1 MGAAAAGTL
10 TSSVEVSISRLS
22 SKLVSSTSLCDE
34 DTLPLSSMIGESSSS
49 STVSLSAI
57 LGEAT
62 SSLGTESSTLS
73 SWSATGIAAGD
84 WLRLAVSASLLT
96 VILDLD
102 LGSVLFLLASSTRQA
117 TSWPMS
123 VSGLD
128 LYLSSGSSSRSM
140 TTISLSSFSCTAVL
154 SILCCPSTF
163 TSLLLFLLL
172 LANPLEAEA
181 AQLRQDLRNL
191 LLRFLPR
198 SRCLGRV
205 LKLRSRLFPLRPR
218 NAGAASP
225 LTTLSQ
231 SLSAAA
237 EKKSEYSQLSY
248 AEQTI
253 YADI

>member
-1 MGAAAAGTL
+1 
-10 TSSVEVSISRLS
+10 
-22 SKLVSSTSLCDE
+22 
-34 DTLPLSSMIGESSSS
+34 MIGEISPS
-49 STVSLSAI
+49 STVSFSAI
-57 LGEAT
+57 LGEGN
-62 SSLGTESSTLS
+62 SSLETAASALS

-84 WLRLAVSASLLT
+84 WLRLDVSGSLLT
-96 VILDLD
+96 VSLDLD

-154 SILCCPSTF
+154 SVLCSPSTF

-181 AQLRQDLRNL
+181 ARLRQDLRNR

-198 SRCLGRV
+198 SRCLGRL

-218 NAGAASP
+218 NAGASP

-237 EKKSEYSQLSY
+237 EKKSEFSQATDLH
-248 AEQTI
+248 
-253 YADI
+253 